1 MSDREWNPHPTSWC
15 LNQPIWKICAFVK
28 LDHHETPRIG
38 LKITNNFELPAV
50 WPPVLSLPQGCHIFF
65 QIPGSFPYGAWW
77 WHYGP
82 QNKRR
87 TLSCWGGGRWNSG
100 WLMVLAQNQPI
111 LVSITIVVSSKSIIG
126 SMPPWYDDS
135 WLRKM
140 KLKNP
145 TQTPPPVC
153 RKGYQE
159 TVFAGEL
166 GRVFMRPGDET
177 EVFFSTQIIEGKN
190 RFHLQWKGW
199 KFR

>member
-1 MSDREWNPHPTSWC
+1 
-15 LNQPIWKICAFVK
+15 
-28 LDHHETPRIG
+28 
-38 LKITNNFELPAV
+38 
-50 WPPVLSLPQGCHIFF
+50 
-65 QIPGSFPYGAWW
+65 
-77 WHYGP
+77 
-82 QNKRR
+82 
-87 TLSCWGGGRWNSG
+87 
-100 WLMVLAQNQPI
+100 
-111 LVSITIVVSSKSIIG
+111 
-126 SMPPWYDDS
+126 MPPWYDDS

-199 KFR
+199 KFK